1 VILAIAAFWYGF
13 VPVIGAFFVRR
24 DWRYFRQR
32 FEELRLRPLLDYAA
46 YRRGGEGE
54 YRFIG
59 GFESVT
65 DGHTLWIKGAEL
77 TVPVALTGAQTYVLP
92 IPPDSDSAAG
102 AAGPSPG
109 GKGASGRPAAG
120 KAVHESFD
128 PGKEAPQRIEWE
140 QLTSLTEGAR
150 VFVGGDLVLMNN
162 RLAFAST
169 SEKPLMVIFYDG
181 PDRSLTVRTIRTA
194 RQGNEYW
201 NNWTPYAIALGAF
214 CQLIVVLL
222 YMQRPVFQL
231 SVIAA
236 FSAMLFPLY
245 PLIPPG
251 LVFTVIY
258 RNLWWRGRV
267 YRAYRDMVRLP
278 LRYFSGKELR
288 GVLPDGEE
296 YAGVSYRTMGG
307 DLRVKIENGEI
318 PLLIPEKE
326 AGKNPR
332 WYVFGVPA
340 RAGSTAGAGN
350 TAEPGSAGN
359 AGNDAP
365 PPLPTPP
372 RDVFAP
378 CAAVPGDPERLARV
392 FNRKAYILEIVS
404 WTLLLAG
411 IALNAFCIAVI
422 VFS

>member
-1 VILAIAAFWYGF
+1 MILAFAAFWYGI
-13 VPVIGAFFVRR
+13 VPIIGAFLVRR
-24 DWRYFRQR
+24 TWRYFRQR
-32 FEELRLRPLLDYAA
+32 FEELRLRPLLDYSS
-46 YRRGGEGE
+46 YRHGGEGE

-92 IPPDSDSAAG
+92 MPPDSDSGGTAAG
-102 AAGPSPG
+102 LPPG
-109 GKGASGRPAAG
+109 GKGASPRSPAG

-128 PGKEAPQRIEWE
+128 PGKEAPQRIKWG

-150 VFVGGDLVLMNN
+150 VFVGGALVLTND

-169 SEKPLMVIFYDG
+169 KEKPLMVIFYDG
-181 PDRSLTVRTIRTA
+181 PDRSLTVRTIRA
-194 RQGNEYW
+194 GRQGNEYW
-201 NNWTPYAIALGAF
+201 NSLTPYAFALGAF
-214 CQLIVVLL
+214 SQLIMVLV

-236 FSAMLFPLY
+236 FAAMLLPLF

-251 LVFTVIY
+251 LVFTVVY

-278 LRYFSGKELR
+278 LRYFSGGGLQ
-288 GVLPDGEE
+288 GVLPGGEE
-296 YAGVSYRTMGG
+296 YIGIGYRTLGEE
-307 DLRVKIENGEI
+307 LRVKIENGEI

-326 AGKNPR
+326 AGKNAR
-332 WYVFGVPA
+332 WYVFGVPG
-340 RAGSTAGAGN
+340 RAGTGSDAGKDG
-350 TAEPGSAGN
+350 
-359 AGNDAP
+359 DAP
-365 PPLPTPP
+365 LPAPPL
-372 RDVFAP
+372 DVFAP
-378 CAAVPGDPERLARV
+378 CAAVPGDPEKLARV
-392 FNRKAYILEIVS
+392 FNRKAYVLEIVS

-411 IALNAFCIAVI
+411 IALNAFCIAII
-422 VFS
+422 VFV